1 MSAKISVMENR
12 QHNLLRLIVE
22 SYIETAEPI
31 GSKFLVSEYGLEMS
45 DATVRNEMRDLE
57 QVGYLTH
64 PHTSAGRIPTEAG
77 YRFYVQQLL
86 SPRELPKKIKNDIE
100 ALANE
105 EDADNNHLK
114 QLGKLIAEEM
124 DSAVVLAFGGHSV
137 YYTGL
142 SNLFSQPE
150 FEDNTQTVD
159 VSLMLDQCEEI
170 IDLVIQRFPETT
182 PQIFIGTDNPFG
194 DVCSVIGARLPD
206 GRLVTILGPQRMDYS
221 KGKSIIDFIKNYY
234 V

>member
-1 MSAKISVMENR
+1 MENR
-12 QHNLLRLIVE
+12 QNNLLRLIVE
-22 SYIETAEPI
+22 SYIESAEPI
-31 GSKFLVSEYGLEMS
+31 GSKFLVSEYDLDWS

-57 QVGYLTH
+57 DAGFLTH

-77 YRFYVQQLL
+77 YRFYVQELL
-86 SPRELPKKIKNDIE
+86 SPAEIPQKIRTDIE
-100 ALANE
+100 SLANE
-105 EDADNNHLK
+105 EDANNTHLK

-124 DSAVVLAFGGHSV
+124 KSAVVLAFGGHNV

-150 FEDNTQTVD
+150 FEDAAQTID
-159 VSLMLDQCEEI
+159 VSLMFDQCEEI
-170 IDLVIQRFPETT
+170 IDSVMQQFSETV
-182 PQIFIGTDNPFG
+182 PQILIGAENPFG
-194 DVCSVIGARLPD
+194 SGCSVIGARLPD
-206 GRLVTILGPQRMDYS
+206 GRLVSILGPQRMDYA